1 MNHFSN
7 KIINWRQG
15 KQWFDQGVHN
25 FKTLKNYWYIVCL
38 VFALLLMLVT
48 QLAPSALPLLV
59 VFLSPIMTAF
69 MMGLCQ
75 QLAAKQPNN
84 TGATLNAI
92 QVKLGDFL
100 VLGIISAL
108 LSLLFQQLHL
118 QLLNILGLPVEL
130 TEAMIQ
136 NMTGKEAFVRA
147 VLNLLANLP
156 VAMALAFS
164 PALMLF
170 KNLKPFAAVKLSF
183 IGVLKGWKGFFVLML
198 LFMLVLMAVVV
209 LASLV
214 LTIVM
219 AFMGTASG
227 TLVNVIA
234 FFFVLT
240 VAGIGIC
247 AQYQAYRDIYQTE
260 TLDEGTD
267 GTEIYTEI

>member
-1 MNHFSN
+1 MNHFSQ
-7 KIINWRQG
+7 KSISWRRG
-15 KQWFDQGVHN
+15 KQWFDQGIQD

-38 VFALLLMLVT
+38 VFALLLMLVI
-48 QLAPSALPLLV
+48 QLAPPAMPLVV

-75 QLAAKQPNN
+75 QISTNQSID
-84 TGATLNAI
+84 TGTPLNAI
-92 QVKLGDFL
+92 QIKLGDFL

-130 TEAMIQ
+130 TEAMVQ

-147 VLNLLANLP
+147 VLNMLTNLP

-164 PALMLF
+164 PALILF
-170 KNLKPFAAVKLSF
+170 KNVKPLGAVKLSF
-183 IGVLKGWKGFFVLML
+183 MGVVKGWKGFFVLIL
-198 LFMLVLMAVVV
+198 LFMLVFMAVVV
-209 LASLV
+209 LASLI

-219 AFMGTASG
+219 SILGTASG
-227 TLVNVIA
+227 ALVNVIV

-247 AQYQAYRDIYQTE
+247 AQYQAYCDKYQQE
-260 TLDEGTD
+260 TPDEETD